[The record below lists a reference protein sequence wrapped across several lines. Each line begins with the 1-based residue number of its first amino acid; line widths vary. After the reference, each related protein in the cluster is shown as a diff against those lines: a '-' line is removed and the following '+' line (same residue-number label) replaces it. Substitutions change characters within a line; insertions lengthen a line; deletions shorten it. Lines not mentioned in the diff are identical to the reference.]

1 MVEVEAVKGIATT
14 SWAANRLDLFY
25 LNADLTMQHDAVDPT
40 PFSGAPDVS
49 LYSNILFENLG
60 GRFNSVPAAVCSL
73 VEPPPIVRGAGTV
86 GGAAPPR
93 AEAAAAGVPSPAAG
107 GAGAAPHAA
116 GGDAG
121 PVIHPPI
128 PHVPRIDVFGLGADY
143 GMRHLELWNGK
154 AGAPQP
160 QWTNLGGVFI
170 SNPAAVAWDGQVDV
184 LGVGLDRA
192 MYRKTLKNNAW
203 SPDWER
209 LGGIFTSE
217 ATAVSWGPGRL
228 DVFARGSDFT
238 LRHKSYD
245 GPAVTDWENFGGSL
259 ASPPAAVS
267 WAPNRL
273 DVFAIADDGTL
284 AHKWWDGTLWNE
296 WEYLG
301 LPAAGTSFV
310 AAPAATTWGPGRLD
324 VFAAANDGIVYHYAF
339 SGDTWASPEP
349 LGGLGT
355 PIAPEFSPS
364 PIATSVAA
372 NQLNLWAPRN
382 QVDYEGNSSTPVAG
396 YRNFDGTKWRYWNTA
411 GEVALPARYSFSVD
425 YFTVEQ
431 ARSFNQDTDTAQS
444 TLKAGNWPEQK
455 KTEFM
460 GDWGGTA
467 LKQAQVFSL
476 NYGPVTVELC
486 EPAIFNYQII
496 NSAEA
501 DKDVLDGE
509 LNKAGKAMVD
519 YAISSIKKALG
530 EGFTAITSIE
540 IASITSVPVIGTIL
554 GLISGWLVEQLEK
567 VLSAGWCDGTVAVE
581 QAVLLGRDLHIAT
594 DNGRIYS
601 VMTDHPGTDSHDGCG
616 GNSDYK
622 VMWSIRRM

>member
-1 MVEVEAVKGIATT
+1 MKGIATT

-49 LYSNILFENLG
+49 LYSNISLENLG
-60 GRFNSVPAAVCSL
+60 GTFNSVPAAVCSL
-73 VEPPPIVRGAGTV
+73 VEPPPIVTGAGTI
-86 GGAAPPR
+86 GGAGPKP
-93 AEAAAAGVPSPAAG
+93 AEAAAGLPSPAAG
-107 GAGAAPHAA
+107 GAADAAHAA
-116 GGDAG
+116 GGHGG
-121 PVIHPPI
+121 PVMHPPVVR
-128 PHVPRIDVFGLGADY
+128 VPRIDVFGLDADY
-143 GMRHLELWNGK
+143 EMRHLELWNGE
-154 AGAPQP
+154 AAAPQP

-217 ATAVSWGPGRL
+217 ASAVSWGPGRL

-245 GPAVTDWENFGGSL
+245 GATVTDWENFGGSL
-259 ASPPAAVS
+259 ASPPVAVS
-267 WAPNRL
+267 WGPNRL
-273 DVFAIADDGTL
+273 DIFAIADDGTL
-284 AHKWWDGTLWNE
+284 GHKWWDGTLWNE

-301 LPAAGTSFV
+301 LPAAGASFA
-310 AAPAATTWGPGRLD
+310 AAPAATSWEPGRLD

-339 SGDTWASPEP
+339 SGDAWADPEA

-355 PIAPEFSPS
+355 AVAPEFSPS
-364 PIATSVAA
+364 PIATSVAS
-372 NQLNLWAPRN
+372 NQLNLWAPHN
-382 QVDYEGNSSTPVAG
+382 QVDHEGNFSTPTVG
-396 YRNFDGTKWRYWNTA
+396 YRNFDGTKWRYWNT
-411 GEVALPARYSFSVD
+411 GGVLALPARYSFSVD

-431 ARSFNQDTDTAQS
+431 ARSLDQDTDTAQS
-444 TLKAGNWPEQK
+444 TLKAGNWPEK
-455 KTEFM
+455 AKTEYM

-476 NYGPVTVELC
+476 NYGPVTVELS
-486 EPAIFNYQII
+486 EPVIFNYQII

-501 DKDVLDGE
+501 DKDTLNGQ
-509 LNKAGKAMVD
+509 LNKAGKTMAE
-519 YAISSIKKALG
+519 YAITSIKKALG

-554 GLISGWLVEQLEK
+554 GLISGWLTQQLAE
-567 VLSAGWCDGTVAVE
+567 VLSGWCDGTVAVE
-581 QAVLLGRDLHIAT
+581 QAVLLGRGLHIAT
-594 DNGRIYS
+594 ANGRVYS
-601 VMTDHPGTDSHDGCG
+601 VTTDHPGTDSHDGCG

-622 VMWSIRRM
+622 VTWSIRRV